1 MKLNYRDRILL
12 TALIVAL
19 VWVGGIMLFIKPAI
33 EDIGSA
39 QTELDEAKVTLS
51 DLEAQIDAD
60 KDLDTRIE
68 EAYEQASKIAV
79 NFYDYQEAQVA
90 TQNVD
95 DLLDAD
101 NLKNLN
107 MSISAYSTVALSP
120 YMYSSALVQTDVDIL
135 VQAYEDEG
143 KTEEPADENAENPEE
158 QVLLVPQTI
167 GNYSIT
173 FEFEGKIDDVKNFCE
188 KLKSN
193 DKKTLVL
200 ESIDVKFGED
210 ENDDVNGTMTLNM
223 IVLKKLTNPS
233 EV

>member
-1 MKLNYRDRILL
+1 
-12 TALIVAL
+12 
-19 VWVGGIMLFIKPAI
+19 MLFIKPAI

-68 EAYEQASKIAV
+68 EAYEQANKIAV

-107 MSISAYSTVALSP
+107 MSISAYSTVALAP
-120 YMYSSALVQTDVDIL
+120 YMYSSALVQTDMDIL
-135 VQAYEDEG
+135 VKAYEDEG
-143 KTEEPADENAENPEE
+143 KTEGPADENAENLEE

-200 ESIDVKFGED
+200 QSIDVKFGEED
-210 ENDDVNGTMTLNM
+210 GDDVKGTMTLNM
-223 IVLKKLTNPS
+223 IVLKKLTNPA